1 MGRPSVSVEDIQS
14 VAPPVLRHRI
24 VINYN
29 AQAAGESSDSIV
41 KKLLNDV
48 PVRKGPANAAVA
60 EIFRS

>member
-1 MGRPSVSVEDIQS
+1 
-14 VAPPVLRHRI
+14 VLRHRL

-29 AQAAGESSDSIV
+29 AQAAGETSDTII

-48 PVRKGPANAAVA
+48 PIRKGANDAAVA